1 MREASEMH
9 PTLNHIFMLI
19 QPLTYLQLEEQ

>member
-9 PTLNHIFMLI
+9 PTLNQIFMLI
-19 QPLTYLQLEEQ
+19 HLLTYLQFDEQ